1 MPRDPTKAQLIDLHA
16 KEVEGYR
23 AEITA
28 LRLENDDLQAKLAQ
42 ARQDLQA
49 EQERGLRQPA
59 WEEEPPPRPRF
70 WQRLRCRL
78 GYHEP
83 NMLYFSTMRN
93 PPCLHC
99 GHFQRGYR

>member
-1 MPRDPTKAQLIDLHA
+1 MPREPTKAQLIEAHE

-28 LRLENDDLQAKLAQ
+28 LRIENDDLQAKLAQ
-42 ARQDLQA
+42 ARQDLHA
-49 EQERGLRQPA
+49 EQERQLSPPA
-59 WEEEPPPRPRF
+59 WEPPPSPRF
-70 WQRLRCRL
+70 WQRLWCRL